1 MEQTEVLPYNG
12 FADAIVTRE
21 DGLPAT
27 IFDIL
32 PTKTSAA
39 APAFDPESFNVDAVI
54 DQNESVVSSGKVE
67 WRDVYARGFTP
78 CGRTDGRRPR
88 ILEIVTGNTTVT
100 SFATVLTT
108 SIVPTT
114 VTFSVTLTCTTA
126 GFTFGVPAC

>member
-67 WRDVYARGFTP
+67 WRDVYTR
-78 CGRTDGRRPR
+78 
-88 ILEIVTGNTTVT
+88 
-100 SFATVLTT
+100 
-108 SIVPTT
+108 
-114 VTFSVTLTCTTA
+114 
-126 GFTFGVPAC
+126 